1 MRDKKGSFPTR
12 HYGLTGGIASGKSTV
27 RRMFERL
34 GAVVIDADVLARR
47 VVEPGQ
53 PALSEIAAAFPG
65 VIDSTGALDRKKLG
79 AIVFADPQ
87 ARLKL
92 NAITHPRIS
101 ELAQA
106 LKADA
111 EAQGAPVVIYEAPLL
126 FENKLHLQN
135 EGTVLV
141 AVSGQVQHERLQK
154 RDGLTPADAL
164 ARIAS
169 QMPLEEKRKIARWV
183 IDNGGS
189 LEDTEAQVAK
199 VWREMLATPA

>member
-1 MRDKKGSFPTR
+1 MRDKKGPFPTR

-53 PALSEIAAAFPG
+53 PALAEIAAAFPG
-65 VIDSTGALDRKKLG
+65 VIDASGALDRKKLG
-79 AIVFADPQ
+79 SIVFADPH

-92 NAITHPRIS
+92 NAITHPRIGA
-101 ELAQA
+101 LAQA
-106 LKADA
+106 IRAQA
-111 EAQGAPVVIYEAPLL
+111 EANGAQVVIYEAPLL
-126 FENKLHLQN
+126 FENNLHLQT
-135 EGTVLV
+135 EGAVLV
-141 AVSGQVQHERLQK
+141 AVSPQVQHERLQK
-154 RDGLTPADAL
+154 RDGLNAAEAL

-169 QMPLEEKRKIARWV
+169 QMPLEEKRKAARWV

-189 LEDTEAQVAK
+189 LADTEVQVGA
-199 VWREMLATPA
+199 VWREMLAPSA